1 MRDIF
6 DIDKDENTTWFTKKF
21 ERVLIWYNMDGRFTF
36 RNIKIGFKN
45 LWKWLPTVWKDRDW
59 DYRYLITVLEFKL
72 KKQSDYIRSKDR
84 HTQSKRDSEVMMT
97 CVRLLKKFGDEY
109 YTSEY
114 VDYFKSKHSWVK
126 DDDKRYYTVESKIII
141 EDFDEYF
148 KKYPLIHKR
157 VLNGEG
163 LYPLD
168 GEDEKSVK
176 KSIAMNIAN
185 VNHNRVRKLVFKIM
199 ENNIEKWWD

>member
-21 ERVLIWYNMDGRFTF
+21 ERVLIWYNMEGRFTF

-109 YTSEY
+109 YSSEY

-126 DDDKRYYTVESKIII
+126 DDDERYYTVESKIII

>member
-6 DIDKDENTTWFTKKF
+6 DIDKDENTTWFSKKF
-21 ERVLIWYNMDGRFTF
+21 EGLIVWYEMEGRFIF
-36 RNIKIGFKN
+36 RNIKIGIKN
-45 LWKWLPTVWKDRDW
+45 LWKWLPIVWKDRDW

-72 KKQSDYIRSKDR
+72 KKQSEYIGSKDR
-84 HTQSKRDSEVMMT
+84 HTQAKRDSEVMMT

-109 YTSEY
+109 YSSEY

-126 DDDKRYYTVESKIII
+126 DDDERYYTVNSKIIV

-148 KKYPLIHKR
+148 KKYPLIYKR

-163 LYPLD
+163 PFPLD
-168 GEDEKSVK
+168 GDNDKYVK
-176 KSIAMNIAN
+176 KSIAMNISN

>member
-1 MRDIF
+1 MNDIF
-6 DIDKDENTTWFTKKF
+6 DREKDENTTWFSKKV
-21 ERVLIWYNMDGRFTF
+21 ERVLIWYTMEGKFIF
-36 RNIKIGFKN
+36 RDIKIGVKN
-45 LWKWLPTVWKDRDW
+45 LWKWLPIVWKDRDW

-72 KKQSDYIRSKDR
+72 NKQSEYIGSKDR
-84 HTQSKRDSEVMMT
+84 HTRAKRDSEVMMT
-97 CVRLLKKFGDEY
+97 CVRLLNKFGNEY
-109 YTSEY
+109 YSSEY
-114 VDYFKSKHSWVK
+114 ADYFKSEHKFVK
-126 DDDKRYYTVESKIII
+126 YDEKYFTVDSKIVI
-141 EDFDEYF
+141 EDFDDYF

-163 LYPLD
+163 PYPLD
-168 GEDEKSVK
+168 GDDEKSVK

>member
-109 YTSEY
+109 YSSEY

>member
-21 ERVLIWYNMDGRFTF
+21 ERVLIWYNMEGRFTF

-109 YTSEY
+109 YSSEY

-126 DDDKRYYTVESKIII
+126 DEDERYYTVESKIII

>member
-1 MRDIF
+1 MGDIF

-109 YTSEY
+109 YSSEY

>member
-21 ERVLIWYNMDGRFTF
+21 ERVLIWYNMEGRFTF

-109 YTSEY
+109 YSSEY